1 MLKAIGY
8 ILLSGVV
15 FAMNILP
22 EIAKGR
28 CAGKWKDSGL
38 TAEFK
43 FGTGCVVDIDGRWIP
58 EAKRSNSSEQFKLRH
73 YPRPNRR
80 RLTLSIKRASKGVP
94 SG

>member
-8 ILLSGVV
+8 ILLSVMGVV

-43 FGTGCVVDIDGRWIP
+43 FGTGCVVDIDGRGYQRQNVQIHP
-58 EAKRSNSSEQFKLRH
+58 SNS
-73 YPRPNRR
+73 N
-80 RLTLSIKRASKGVP
+80 
-94 SG
+94 